1 MPESSLQWWAR
12 RQRVTGLTVPY
23 EAGRFSTF
31 WSGYRRV
38 LAVYEPERNHGLLL
52 SQVPLAADVYLVFGC
67 FLGHEWVATPQE
79 QRDRSGRDRRGRDT
93 TCPEC
98 SRRTLMAG
106 PSRYAAPDGSAAEA
120 ERADARSASDE
131 RAETQ
136 RREVAAAAAS
146 AAGAGVWRVP
156 AAAAGDPPR
165 SAGIDPRTTE
175 PGASARSGPVPMAGS
190 SGPLDQVPADGVMDP
205 VRAAGLSG
213 PLDPGPAGG
222 VVDPVRTAGSRDL
235 LDPGSAGGV
244 VDPARTAALSGSL
257 DQVPT
262 AGSADPL
269 RAAGGAGSPTA
280 PRASGRLGDPL
291 RPPRRAGAKH
301 APPVPGGPAG
311 EAFVDPK
318 AFRLG
323 TSAAEGELRRRL
335 AEVLEQNLELNAVR
349 VAQPFHGRLHV
360 WPDVILPD
368 LRIALEWDTT
378 GRIGDEHVGHRER
391 SDRLKDRLLRR
402 VGWEVVR
409 LRGEGL
415 RPIGPYDLDAR
426 GVSGALV
433 ERILDRCCE
442 IRGELFVAAYRR

>member
-23 EAGRFSTF
+23 EAGRFSAF

-106 PSRYAAPDGSAAEA
+106 PSRYAAPADGSEA
-120 ERADARSASDE
+120 DAGRADARSASEE
-131 RAETQ
+131 RAET
-136 RREVAAAAAS
+136 RRRDAAAAAAS

-156 AAAAGDPPR
+156 AAAADPAP
-165 SAGIDPRTTE
+165 AAAADPLAT
-175 PGASARSGPVPMAGS
+175 MA
-190 SGPLDQVPADGVMDP
+190 
-205 VRAAGLSG
+205 
-213 PLDPGPAGG
+213 DPGPAVGG
-222 VVDPVRTAGSRDL
+222 SESPV
-235 LDPGSAGGV
+235 
-244 VDPARTAALSGSL
+244 
-257 DQVPT
+257 
-262 AGSADPL
+262 
-269 RAAGGAGSPTA
+269 A
-280 PRASGRLGDPL
+280 PRASARRGDPL
-291 RPPRRAGAKH
+291 RPPRRAGATRER
-301 APPVPGGPAG
+301 AAPVPGGPAG

-335 AEVLEQNLELNAVR
+335 AEVLDQNLELNAVR

>member
-1 MPESSLQWWAR
+1 MPESVLQWWAR
-12 RQRVTGLTVPY
+12 RQRVSGTAVPY
-23 EAGRFSTF
+23 ESGRFSEF

-52 SQVPLAADVYLVFGC
+52 SQVPLAADVYLVFNC

-106 PSRYAAPDGSAAEA
+106 PSRYGAPADGAADA
-120 ERADARSASDE
+120 ERADALQARDE
-131 RAETQ
+131 RAAAR
-136 RREVAAAAAS
+136 RRELAAAAEQTAA
-146 AAGAGVWRVP
+146 AAGAGVWRVE
-156 AAAAGDPPR
+156 ASGAGDPEQGAPAAR
-165 SAGIDPRTTE
+165 ASRGRESPVDP
-175 PGASARSGPVPMAGS
+175 S
-190 SGPLDQVPADGVMDP
+190 
-205 VRAAGLSG
+205 RAA
-213 PLDPGPAGG
+213 
-222 VVDPVRTAGSRDL
+222 
-235 LDPGSAGGV
+235 
-244 VDPARTAALSGSL
+244 
-257 DQVPT
+257 
-262 AGSADPL
+262 
-269 RAAGGAGSPTA
+269 A
-280 PRASGRLGDPL
+280 PRASARLGDPL
-291 RPPRRAGAKH
+291 RPERSRTETPVAPPRARRQRPA
-301 APPVPGGPAG
+301 PVPGGPPG

-318 AFRLG
+318 AMRLG

-335 AEVLEQNLELNAVR
+335 AEVLDQNLEFNAVR
-349 VAQPFHGRLHV
+349 VAQPFHDRMHV

-433 ERILDRCCE
+433 DRILDRCSE

>member
-1 MPESSLQWWAR
+1 MPESVLQWWAR
-12 RQRVTGLTVPY
+12 RQRVTGAAVPY
-23 EAGRFSTF
+23 ESGRFSEF

-52 SQVPLAADVYLVFGC
+52 SQVPLTADVYLVFNC

-106 PSRYAAPDGSAAEA
+106 PSRYGAPIDGTADA
-120 ERADARSASDE
+120 ERADALQAHDE
-131 RAETQ
+131 RAATR
-136 RREVAAAAAS
+136 RRELAAVAERTAA

-156 AAAAGDPPR
+156 ASD
-165 SAGIDPRTTE
+165 
-175 PGASARSGPVPMAGS
+175 V
-190 SGPLDQVPADGVMDP
+190 
-205 VRAAGLSG
+205 
-213 PLDPGPAGG
+213 
-222 VVDPVRTAGSRDL
+222 
-235 LDPGSAGGV
+235 
-244 VDPARTAALSGSL
+244 
-257 DQVPT
+257 
-262 AGSADPL
+262 
-269 RAAGGAGSPTA
+269 
-280 PRASGRLGDPL
+280 GDPL
-291 RPPRRAGAKH
+291 RPGRPRAETPP
-301 APPVPGGPAG
+301 APPRPSRSRRQRPAPVAGGPPG

-318 AFRLG
+318 AMRLG

-335 AEVLEQNLELNAVR
+335 AEVLDQNLEFNAVR
-349 VAQPFHGRLHV
+349 VAQPFHDRLHV

>member
-23 EAGRFSTF
+23 EAGRFSAF

-106 PSRYAAPDGSAAEA
+106 PSRYAAPDGAAADAERADA

-131 RAETQ
+131 HAESQ

-165 SAGIDPRTTE
+165 AAGIDPRATE
-175 PGASARSGPVPMAGS
+175 PRASARSGTVPMAGS
-190 SGPLDQVPADGVMDP
+190 RDP
-205 VRAAGLSG
+205 
-213 PLDPGPAGG
+213 
-222 VVDPVRTAGSRDL
+222 

-244 VDPARTAALSGSL
+244 MDPARTAGLSDPL
-257 DQVPT
+257 HQVPT

-269 RAAGGAGSPTA
+269 RTVDRASAPTA
-280 PRASGRLGDPL
+280 TRASARLGDPL
-291 RPPRRAGAKH
+291 RPPRRAGVKRERA
-301 APPVPGGPAG
+301 APVPGGPPG

-335 AEVLEQNLELNAVR
+335 TEVLDQNLELNAVR

>member
-23 EAGRFSTF
+23 EAGRFSAF

-38 LAVYEPERNHGLLL
+38 VAVYEPERNHGLLL

-106 PSRYAAPDGSAAEA
+106 SSRYAAAAGSAADA

-131 RAETQ
+131 HAETQ
-136 RREVAAAAAS
+136 RRELAAASAS

-156 AAAAGDPPR
+156 ATAAADPPR
-165 SAGIDPRTTE
+165 SAGIDP
-175 PGASARSGPVPMAGS
+175 
-190 SGPLDQVPADGVMDP
+190 
-205 VRAAGLSG
+205 
-213 PLDPGPAGG
+213 
-222 VVDPVRTAGSRDL
+222 
-235 LDPGSAGGV
+235 
-244 VDPARTAALSGSL
+244 
-257 DQVPT
+257 
-262 AGSADPL
+262 
-269 RAAGGAGSPTA
+269 
-280 PRASGRLGDPL
+280 L
-291 RPPRRAGAKH
+291 RPQRRAGARRERA
-301 APPVPGGPAG
+301 APVAGGPAG

-335 AEVLEQNLELNAVR
+335 AEVLDQNLELNAVR

-402 VGWEVVR
+402 AGWEVVR

>member
-23 EAGRFSTF
+23 EAGRFSAF

-106 PSRYAAPDGSAAEA
+106 ASRYAAPADGSAPDA

-131 RAETQ
+131 RAEAQ

-156 AAAAGDPPR
+156 AAAAGGSPR
-165 SAGIDPRTTE
+165 SAGGDPRATE
-175 PGASARSGPVPMAGS
+175 PGASARSGPVPRAGS
-190 SGPLDQVPADGVMDP
+190 VDP
-205 VRAAGLSG
+205 
-213 PLDPGPAGG
+213 PDPGPAGG
-222 VVDPVRTAGSRDL
+222 VVDRVGTAG
-235 LDPGSAGGV
+235 
-244 VDPARTAALSGSL
+244 LSGPM
-257 DQVPT
+257 DRVPR
-262 AGSADPL
+262 AGWADPL
-269 RAAGGAGSPTA
+269 RAVGGASAATA
-280 PRASGRLGDPL
+280 PRASARLGDPL
-291 RPPRRAGAKH
+291 RPPRRAGAKRERT
-301 APPVPGGPAG
+301 APVPGGPAG

-335 AEVLEQNLELNAVR
+335 SEVLDQNLELNAVR